1 MGEDR
6 MNLNAAIH
14 RRKLLLKRMQKA
26 ATRAGEYA
34 MKPSNIVSEF
44 GTKEEQRKAVEATW
58 QQAEDLAK
66 EYLDLSRKIAK
77 ANATQTVRTSKGDYT
92 LADLVVIKQTLS
104 ALVVKPL
111 KVCHEQAMA
120 SRRGSFGRAG
130 AGESITIEPM
140 FDEKDRN
147 KREEEWDTFLSEI
160 NAKLD
165 LANTNTYVD

>member
-34 MKPSNIVSEF
+34 MKASNIVSEF
-44 GTKEEQRKAVEATW
+44 GTNEEHKKAVEATW
-58 QQAEDLAK
+58 QQVEDLAK
-66 EYLDLSRKIAK
+66 EYLDLSRKIAR
-77 ANATQTVRTSKGDYT
+77 ANATQTVKTSKGDYT
-92 LADLVVIKQTLS
+92 LADLVVLKQTLG
-104 ALVVKPL
+104 ALVMKPL
-111 KVCHEQAMA
+111 RVCHEQAMS
-120 SRRGSFGRAG
+120 SRRGSFGHSG
-130 AGESITIEPM
+130 AGESITIAPM
-140 FDEKDRN
+140 FDEKERN
-147 KREEEWDTFLSEI
+147 KREEGWETFLSEV